1 MIKSYIND
9 YTYTYYFLGELM
21 KNTFFKSTLI
31 LLIGGFVTKI
41 LGMLIKIV
49 TNRLVGTEGLGIY
62 MLITPTFMLL
72 ITIAQLGFPIAI
84 SKLVA
89 EEKNN
94 NKNLVFSIIPFSLII
109 NFIIMIILI
118 FTSNYIANNLLHE
131 PRIMYGL
138 KCIGFVLPFISISSI
153 LRGYFFGKQ
162 KMIPHI
168 VSNITE
174 DLIRLITL
182 IIGIPIFLKNGVESV
197 VSFIILSNIISELT
211 SIFVLFFFLPKTF
224 KIKKE
229 DIIPRK
235 KNIIDILGISIP
247 TTSSRLIGNLGYFLE
262 PIILTHFLL
271 KCGYS
276 SNFIVSEYGIITGY
290 VMPILM
296 LPSFFTLAISQA
308 LIPIVSKSYS
318 NNNISYTKRKIKQG
332 ILFSMIIGIPS
343 TLLFIIIPDLP
354 LKLVYNTTEGIKYI
368 RIMAPI
374 FLLHYFQAP
383 LSSSL
388 QAMGKAKDS
397 MTGTILGVSI
407 KLITLIIGCNLKIG
421 MWGLIISTCTN
432 ILVVSLYDYIK
443 VIKALKL

>member
-1 MIKSYIND
+1 
-9 YTYTYYFLGELM
+9 M
-21 KNTFFKSTLI
+21 KNTFVKSTFI
-31 LLIGGFVTKI
+31 LLVGGFFTKI
-41 LGMLIKIV
+41 LGMIIKIV
-49 TNRLVGTEGLGIY
+49 TNRLVGTETLGLY

-109 NFIIMIILI
+109 NFIIMIILL
-118 FTSNYIANNLLHE
+118 FTSKYIANNLLHE
-131 PRIMYGL
+131 PRCVYAL

-168 VSNITE
+168 ISNITE
-174 DLIRLITL
+174 DIIRLITL
-182 IIGIPIFLKNGVESV
+182 IIGIPIFIKNGSSSV
-197 VSFIILSNIISELT
+197 ICFIILSNIISELT
-211 SIFVLFFFLPKTF
+211 SIFVLFFFLPRKF

-229 DIIPRK
+229 DIIPQK
-235 KNIIDILGISIP
+235 KNIINILGISIP

-262 PIILTHFLL
+262 PIILTYFLL
-271 KCGYS
+271 KSGYS
-276 SNFIVSEYGIITGY
+276 SSYVVSEYGIITGY

-308 LIPIVSKSYS
+308 LIPIVSKYYS
-318 NNNISYTKRKIKQG
+318 NCNYIYTQKKIKQG
-332 ILFSMIIGIPS
+332 IIFSLIIGIPS
-343 TLLFIIIPDLP
+343 TILFMLIPDVFLN
-354 LKLVYNTTEGIKYI
+354 LVYNTTEGVSYIKF
-368 RIMAPI
+368 MAPI
-374 FLLHYFQAP
+374 FLLHYIQTP

-388 QAMGKAKDS
+388 QAMGCAKDS
-397 MTGTILGVSI
+397 LFGTILGVTI

-421 MWGLIISTCTN
+421 LWGLIISTCSN
-432 ILVVSLYDYIK
+432 ILVVTLYDYIK
-443 VIKALKL
+443 IKQNLKKN

>member
-1 MIKSYIND
+1 
-9 YTYTYYFLGELM
+9 M
-21 KNTFFKSTLI
+21 KNAFFKSTLI
-31 LLIGGFVTKI
+31 LLIGGFITKI
-41 LGMLIKIV
+41 LGMVIKIV

-72 ITIAQLGFPIAI
+72 ITIAQLGFPVAI

-109 NFIIMIILI
+109 NFIIMLILL
-118 FTSNYIANNLLHE
+118 FTSKYIANNLLHE
-131 PRIMYGL
+131 PRAMYGL

-182 IIGIPIFLKNGVESV
+182 AIGIPIFIKNGVESV

-211 SIFVLFFFLPKTF
+211 SIFVLFFFIPKTF

-229 DIIPRK
+229 DVIPRK
-235 KNIIDILGISIP
+235 ENIINILGISIP

-262 PIILTHFLL
+262 PIILTYFLMEN
-271 KCGYS
+271 GYT
-276 SNFIVSEYGIITGY
+276 SNFIVNEYGIINGY

-308 LIPIVSKSYS
+308 LIPVVSKSYS
-318 NNNISYTKRKIKQG
+318 NNNINYTKNKIRQG
-332 ILFSMIIGIPS
+332 ILFSIIIGIPS
-343 TLLFIIIPDLP
+343 TLLFMIIPNIP
-354 LKLVYNTTEGIKYI
+354 LKLVYNTNEGIEYMK
-368 RIMAPI
+368 IMAPI

-397 MTGTILGVSI
+397 MFGTILGVSV
-407 KLITLIIGCNLKIG
+407 KLITLIITCNLRIG
-421 MWGLIISTCTN
+421 MWGLIASTCSN
-432 ILVVSLYDYIK
+432 ILVVTLYDYSK
-443 VIKALKL
+443 VRKSLRNS

>member
-1 MIKSYIND
+1 
-9 YTYTYYFLGELM
+9 M

-31 LLIGGFVTKI
+31 LLIGGFITKI
-41 LGMLIKIV
+41 LGMIIKIV

-72 ITIAQLGFPIAI
+72 ITIAQLGFPVAI

-109 NFIIMIILI
+109 NFIIMIILL
-118 FTSNYIANNLLHE
+118 FTSKYIANNLLHE
-131 PRIMYGL
+131 PRTMYGL

-162 KMIPHI
+162 RMIPHI

-182 IIGIPIFLKNGVESV
+182 IIGIPIFIRNGVESV

-211 SIFVLFFFLPKTF
+211 SIFVLFFFIPKTF

-229 DIIPRK
+229 DIVPKK
-235 KNIIDILGISIP
+235 KNIINILEISIP

-262 PIILTHFLL
+262 PIILTYFLM
-271 KCGYS
+271 KNGYT
-276 SNFIVSEYGIITGY
+276 SNFIVNEYGIINGY

-308 LIPIVSKSYS
+308 LVPVVSKSYS
-318 NNNISYTKRKIKQG
+318 NNNIDYTKKKIRQG
-332 ILFSMIIGIPS
+332 ILFSIIIGIPS
-343 TLLFIIIPDLP
+343 TLLFMIIPDIP
-354 LKLVYNTTEGIKYI
+354 LKLVYNTNEGIEYMK
-368 RIMAPI
+368 IMAPI

-397 MTGTILGVSI
+397 MFGTILGVSV
-407 KLITLIIGCNLKIG
+407 KLITLIITCNLRIG
-421 MWGLIISTCTN
+421 MWGLIVSTCIN
-432 ILVVSLYDYIK
+432 IIVVTIYDYRK
-443 VIKALKL
+443 VIRSLKKS

>member
-1 MIKSYIND
+1 
-9 YTYTYYFLGELM
+9 M

-31 LLIGGFVTKI
+31 LLIGGFITKI
-41 LGMLIKIV
+41 LGMIIKIV

-72 ITIAQLGFPIAI
+72 ITIAQLGLPIAI

-109 NFIIMIILI
+109 NFIIMIILL
-118 FTSNYIANNLLHE
+118 FTSKYIANNLLHE
-131 PRIMYGL
+131 PRTMYGL

-162 KMIPHI
+162 RMIPHI
-168 VSNITE
+168 ISNITE

-182 IIGIPIFLKNGVESV
+182 VIGIPIFIKNGVESV

-211 SIFVLFFFLPKTF
+211 SIFVLFFFIPKTF

-229 DIIPRK
+229 DIIPK
-235 KNIIDILGISIP
+235 KENIINILGISIP

-262 PIILTHFLL
+262 PIILTYFLM
-271 KCGYS
+271 KSGYT
-276 SNFIVSEYGIITGY
+276 SNFIVNEYGIINGY

-308 LIPIVSKSYS
+308 LIPVVSKSYS
-318 NNNISYTKRKIKQG
+318 NNNINYTKKKIKQG
-332 ILFSMIIGIPS
+332 ILFSIIIGIPS
-343 TLLFIIIPDLP
+343 TLLFMIIPDIP
-354 LKLVYNTTEGIKYI
+354 LKLVYNTNEGIEYMK
-368 RIMAPI
+368 IMAPI

-397 MTGTILGVSI
+397 MFGTILGVSV

-421 MWGLIISTCTN
+421 MWGLVTSTCAN
-432 ILVVSLYDYIK
+432 IIVVTIYDYSK
-443 VIKALKL
+443 VIRALRKS

>member
-1 MIKSYIND
+1 
-9 YTYTYYFLGELM
+9 M

-31 LLIGGFVTKI
+31 LLIGGFITKI
-41 LGMLIKIV
+41 LGMIIKIV

-72 ITIAQLGFPIAI
+72 ITIAQLGFPVAI

-109 NFIIMIILI
+109 NFIIMIILL
-118 FTSNYIANNLLHE
+118 FTSKYIATNLLHE
-131 PRIMYGL
+131 PRTMYGL

-162 KMIPHI
+162 RMIPHI

-182 IIGIPIFLKNGVESV
+182 IIGIPIFIRNGVESV

-211 SIFVLFFFLPKTF
+211 SILVLFFFIPKTF

-229 DIIPRK
+229 DIVPKK
-235 KNIIDILGISIP
+235 KNIINILEISIP

-262 PIILTHFLL
+262 PIILTYFLM
-271 KCGYS
+271 KIGYT
-276 SNFIVSEYGIITGY
+276 SNFIVNEYGIINGY

-308 LIPIVSKSYS
+308 LVPVVSKSYS
-318 NNNISYTKRKIKQG
+318 NNNINYTKKKIRQG
-332 ILFSMIIGIPS
+332 ILFSIIIGIPS
-343 TLLFIIIPDLP
+343 TLLFMIIPDIP
-354 LKLVYNTTEGIKYI
+354 LKLVYNTNEGIEYMK
-368 RIMAPI
+368 IMAPI

-397 MTGTILGVSI
+397 MFGTILGVSV

-421 MWGLIISTCTN
+421 MLGLVASTCAN
-432 ILVVSLYDYIK
+432 IIVVTIYDYSK
-443 VIKALKL
+443 VRKALKKVSID

>member
-1 MIKSYIND
+1 
-9 YTYTYYFLGELM
+9 M

-31 LLIGGFVTKI
+31 LLIGGFITKI
-41 LGMLIKIV
+41 LGMIIKIV
-49 TNRLVGTEGLGIY
+49 TNRLMGTEGLGIY

-72 ITIAQLGFPIAI
+72 ITIAQLGFPVAI

-109 NFIIMIILI
+109 NFIIMVILL
-118 FTSNYIANNLLHE
+118 FTSKYIATNLLHE
-131 PRIMYGL
+131 PRTIYGL

-229 DIIPRK
+229 DIVPQK
-235 KNIIDILGISIP
+235 KNIVNILGISIP

-262 PIILTHFLL
+262 PIILTYFLL

-276 SNFIVSEYGIITGY
+276 SNFIVNEYGIINGY

-308 LIPIVSKSYS
+308 LIPVVSKAYS
-318 NNNISYTKRKIKQG
+318 NGNIPYTKRKIRQG

-343 TLLFIIIPDLP
+343 TILFMTIPDIP
-354 LKLVYNTTEGIKYI
+354 LKLVYNTTKGIKYI
-368 RIMAPI
+368 KLMAPI

-397 MTGTILGVSI
+397 MVGTILGVSI

-421 MWGLIISTCTN
+421 LWGLIASTCTN
-432 ILVVSLYDYIK
+432 IIIVTMYDYTK
-443 VIKALKL
+443 VKKALK

>member
-1 MIKSYIND
+1 
-9 YTYTYYFLGELM
+9 M

-31 LLIGGFVTKI
+31 LLIGGFITKI
-41 LGMLIKIV
+41 LGMIIKIV

-72 ITIAQLGFPIAI
+72 ITIAQLGFPVAI

-109 NFIIMIILI
+109 NFIIMIILL
-118 FTSNYIANNLLHE
+118 FTSKHIATTLLHE
-131 PRIMYGL
+131 PRTMYGL

-162 KMIPHI
+162 RMIPHI

-182 IIGIPIFLKNGVESV
+182 IIGIPIFIRNGVESV

-211 SIFVLFFFLPKTF
+211 SIFVLFFFIPKTF

-229 DIIPRK
+229 DIVPKK
-235 KNIIDILGISIP
+235 KNIINILEISIP

-262 PIILTHFLL
+262 PIILTYFLM
-271 KCGYS
+271 KNGYT
-276 SNFIVSEYGIITGY
+276 SNFIVNEYGIINGY

-308 LIPIVSKSYS
+308 LVPVVSNSYS
-318 NNNISYTKRKIKQG
+318 NNNIDYTKKKIRQG
-332 ILFSMIIGIPS
+332 ILFSIIIGIPS
-343 TLLFIIIPDLP
+343 TLLFMIIPDIP
-354 LKLVYNTTEGIKYI
+354 LKLVYNTNEGIEYMK
-368 RIMAPI
+368 IMAPI

-397 MTGTILGVSI
+397 MFGTILGVSV
-407 KLITLIIGCNLKIG
+407 KLITLIISCNLKIG
-421 MWGLIISTCTN
+421 MWGLIISTCVN
-432 ILVVSLYDYIK
+432 IIVVTIYDYRK
-443 VIKALKL
+443 VRHALKK

>member
-1 MIKSYIND
+1 
-9 YTYTYYFLGELM
+9 M

-31 LLIGGFVTKI
+31 LLIGGFITKI
-41 LGMLIKIV
+41 LGMIIKIV

-72 ITIAQLGFPIAI
+72 ITIAQLGFPVAI

-109 NFIIMIILI
+109 NFIIMIILL
-118 FTSNYIANNLLHE
+118 FTSKYIATNLLHE
-131 PRIMYGL
+131 PRTMYGL

-162 KMIPHI
+162 RMIPHI

-182 IIGIPIFLKNGVESV
+182 IIGIPIFIKNGVESV

-211 SIFVLFFFLPKTF
+211 SIFVLFFFIPKTF

-229 DIIPRK
+229 DIVPKK
-235 KNIIDILGISIP
+235 KNIINILGISIP

-262 PIILTHFLL
+262 PIILTYFLM
-271 KCGYS
+271 KSGYT
-276 SNFIVSEYGIITGY
+276 SNFIVNEYGIINGY

-308 LIPIVSKSYS
+308 LVPVVSKSYS
-318 NNNISYTKRKIKQG
+318 NNNIDYTKKKIRQG
-332 ILFSMIIGIPS
+332 ILFSIIIGIPS
-343 TLLFIIIPDLP
+343 TLLFMIIPDIP
-354 LKLVYNTTEGIKYI
+354 LKLVYNTNEGIEYMK
-368 RIMAPI
+368 IMAPI

-397 MTGTILGVSI
+397 MFGTILGVSV

-421 MWGLIISTCTN
+421 MLGLVASTCAN
-432 ILVVSLYDYIK
+432 IIVVTIYDYSK
-443 VIKALKL
+443 VRKALKKVSID

>member
-1 MIKSYIND
+1 
-9 YTYTYYFLGELM
+9 M

-31 LLIGGFVTKI
+31 LLIGGFITKI
-41 LGMLIKIV
+41 LGMIIKIV

-72 ITIAQLGFPIAI
+72 ITIAQLGFPVAI

-109 NFIIMIILI
+109 NFIIMIILL
-118 FTSNYIANNLLHE
+118 FTSKYIANNLLHE
-131 PRIMYGL
+131 PRTMYGL

-162 KMIPHI
+162 RMIPHI

-182 IIGIPIFLKNGVESV
+182 IIGIPIFIRNGVESV

-211 SIFVLFFFLPKTF
+211 SIFVLFFFIPKTF

-229 DIIPRK
+229 DIVPKK
-235 KNIIDILGISIP
+235 KNIINILEISIP

-262 PIILTHFLL
+262 PIILTYFLM
-271 KCGYS
+271 KNGYT
-276 SNFIVSEYGIITGY
+276 SNFIVNEYGIINGY

-308 LIPIVSKSYS
+308 LVPVVSKSYS
-318 NNNISYTKRKIKQG
+318 NNNIDYTKKKIRQG
-332 ILFSMIIGIPS
+332 ILFSIIIGIPS
-343 TLLFIIIPDLP
+343 TLLFMIIPDIP
-354 LKLVYNTTEGIKYI
+354 LKLVYNTNEGIEYMK
-368 RIMAPI
+368 IMAPI

-397 MTGTILGVSI
+397 MFGTILGVSV
-407 KLITLIIGCNLKIG
+407 KLITLIITCNLRIG
-421 MWGLIISTCTN
+421 MWGLIASTCIN
-432 ILVVSLYDYIK
+432 IIVVTIYDYRK
-443 VIKALKL
+443 VKKALKKVSI

>member
-1 MIKSYIND
+1 
-9 YTYTYYFLGELM
+9 M
-21 KNTFFKSTLI
+21 KNTFLKSTLI
-31 LLIGGFVTKI
+31 LLIGGFITKI
-41 LGMLIKIV
+41 LGMIIKIV

-62 MLITPTFMLL
+62 MLVTPTFMLL
-72 ITIAQLGFPIAI
+72 ITIAQLGFPVAI

-109 NFIIMIILI
+109 NFIILIILL
-118 FTSNYIANNLLHE
+118 FTSKYIANNLLHE
-131 PRIMYGL
+131 PRTMYGI

-162 KMIPHI
+162 RMIPHI

-182 IIGIPIFLKNGVESV
+182 AIGIPVFIKNGVETV

-211 SIFVLFFFLPKTF
+211 SIFVLFFFIPKTF
-224 KIKKE
+224 KIQKE
-229 DIIPRK
+229 DIIPK
-235 KNIIDILGISIP
+235 KENIVNILGISIP

-262 PIILTHFLL
+262 PIILTYFLM
-271 KCGYS
+271 KSGYT
-276 SNFIVSEYGIITGY
+276 SNFIINEYGIINGY

-308 LIPIVSKSYS
+308 LVPVVSKSYS
-318 NNNISYTKRKIKQG
+318 NNNISYTKKKIRQG
-332 ILFSMIIGIPS
+332 ILFSIIIGIPS
-343 TLLFIIIPDLP
+343 TLLFMIIPDIP
-354 LKLVYNTTEGIKYI
+354 LKLVYNTNEGIEYMK
-368 RIMAPI
+368 IMAPI

-397 MTGTILGVSI
+397 MFGTILGVSV
-407 KLITLIIGCNLKIG
+407 KLITLIIGCNIKIG
-421 MWGLIISTCTN
+421 MWCLITSTCAN
-432 ILVVSLYDYIK
+432 IIVVTIYDYSKVRKAIK
-443 VIKALKL
+443 KISI

>member
-1 MIKSYIND
+1 
-9 YTYTYYFLGELM
+9 M

-31 LLIGGFVTKI
+31 LLIGGFITKI
-41 LGMLIKIV
+41 LGMIIKIV

-72 ITIAQLGFPIAI
+72 ITIAQLGFPVAI

-109 NFIIMIILI
+109 NFIIMIILL
-118 FTSNYIANNLLHE
+118 FTSKYIATNLLHE
-131 PRIMYGL
+131 PRTMYGL

-162 KMIPHI
+162 RMIPHI

-182 IIGIPIFLKNGVESV
+182 IIGIPIFIKNGVESV

-211 SIFVLFFFLPKTF
+211 SIFVLFFFIPKTF

-229 DIIPRK
+229 DIVPKK
-235 KNIIDILGISIP
+235 KNIINILGISIP
-247 TTSSRLIGNLGYFLE
+247 TTSSRIIGNLGYFLE
-262 PIILTHFLL
+262 PIILTYFLM
-271 KCGYS
+271 KSGYT
-276 SNFIVSEYGIITGY
+276 SNFIVNEYGIINGY

-308 LIPIVSKSYS
+308 LVPVVSKSYS
-318 NNNISYTKRKIKQG
+318 NNNIDYTKKKIRQG
-332 ILFSMIIGIPS
+332 ILFSIIIGIPS
-343 TLLFIIIPDLP
+343 TLLFIIIPDIP
-354 LKLVYNTTEGIKYI
+354 LKLVYNTNEGIEYMK
-368 RIMAPI
+368 IMAPI

-397 MTGTILGVSI
+397 MFGTILGVSI
-407 KLITLIIGCNLKIG
+407 KLITLVITCNLRIG
-421 MWGLIISTCTN
+421 MWGLVTSTCAN
-432 ILVVSLYDYIK
+432 IIIVTIYDYSK
-443 VIKALKL
+443 VKKALKK